1 MWIQKKRKKNSKCQV
16 QSLYN
21 SHMNRIDAFFLQTP
35 FKFDEIGLNAEQ
47 SIRSYV
53 YKCKVMIVYLFKS
66 DDITINY
73 LQFNGI

>member
-1 MWIQKKRKKNSKCQV
+1 MDTKEEKEKFEMSSPKFIQFTYES
-16 QSLYN
+16 
-21 SHMNRIDAFFLQTP
+21 NRCIFLQTP
-35 FKFDEIGLNAEQ
+35 FKFDEIGLKAEQ